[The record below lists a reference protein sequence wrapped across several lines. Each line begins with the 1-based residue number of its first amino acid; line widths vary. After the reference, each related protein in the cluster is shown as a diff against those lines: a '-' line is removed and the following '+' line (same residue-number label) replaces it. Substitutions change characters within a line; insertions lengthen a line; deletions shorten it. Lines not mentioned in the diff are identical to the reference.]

1 MSITDSSFDRIMH
14 SLEQGSEDAATLVY
28 RRFADQLARLAH
40 QHIDNRLAN
49 RIDPESVAISVF
61 ESFFKQFNQG
71 VLEFSNWNMVYGLL
85 SIITIRK
92 CLNRNRFLTRQKRWH
107 PSGQLSQDDWRAM
120 ANGPTPEDIA
130 IMGEILEFA
139 LSELNSDE
147 REVIDDF
154 RAGFPNNQIGL
165 RRGLSARTVA
175 RILRKFQS
183 TLRAMLYSD

>member
-61 ESFFKQFNQG
+61 ESFFEQFNQG

-107 PSGQLSQDDWRAM
+107 PSGPLS
-120 ANGPTPEDIA
+120 
-130 IMGEILEFA
+130 
-139 LSELNSDE
+139 
-147 REVIDDF
+147 
-154 RAGFPNNQIGL
+154 
-165 RRGLSARTVA
+165 
-175 RILRKFQS
+175 
-183 TLRAMLYSD
+183 

>member
-1 MSITDSSFDRIMH
+1 
-14 SLEQGSEDAATLVY
+14 
-28 RRFADQLARLAH
+28 
-40 QHIDNRLAN
+40 
-49 RIDPESVAISVF
+49 
-61 ESFFKQFNQG
+61 
-71 VLEFSNWNMVYGLL
+71 
-85 SIITIRK
+85 
-92 CLNRNRFLTRQKRWH
+92 
-107 PSGQLSQDDWRAM
+107 M